1 MQPRPKKSRLTAA
14 NPRNKI
20 RSFLIDSM
28 SSGTDLSNFPFFLGQ
43 VMNSDDPENGNRLQ
57 IRIPIIDDI
66 FYTDE
71 NGKKADDS
79 KYDSDLPWCM
89 PSNNRFVNTPE
100 NNSVVLVALFNR
112 NTPYNGRVWITAFEE
127 LSNLNVFDVD
137 RLIRDSFDWDNAENV
152 IETAYDNS
160 PGLRNREAWKERS
173 YKINYQVGIK
183 GKDKNKL
190 LFDKEKTIL
199 IQNEGT
205 QNESKI
211 ELTSDIDMKAKK
223 FSFLSSQSN
232 EKFSPPFAEPL
243 YDHIKKIQNS
253 LNQIV
258 NTLLLSPGT
267 VAQAPV
273 IANPN
278 FSTIKTSL
286 LQLDL
291 ELEQLKLAGQ
301 GKSAFTKIN

>member
-1 MQPRPKKSRLTAA
+1 MQPRPKKSRLSAA

-71 NGKKADDS
+71 NGKKVDDS

-89 PSNNRFVNTPE
+89 PPNNRFINTPE

-137 RLIRDSFDWDNAENV
+137 KLVRDSVDWDNAENV

-160 PGLRNREAWKERS
+160 PGLRGRETWKARNS
-173 YKINYQVGIK
+173 TINYQVGIK

-199 IQNEGT
+199 IQNEET
-205 QNESKI
+205 QNE
-211 ELTSDIDMKAKK
+211 
-223 FSFLSSQSN
+223 
-232 EKFSPPFAEPL
+232 
-243 YDHIKKIQNS
+243 
-253 LNQIV
+253 
-258 NTLLLSPGT
+258 
-267 VAQAPV
+267 
-273 IANPN
+273 
-278 FSTIKTSL
+278 
-286 LQLDL
+286 
-291 ELEQLKLAGQ
+291 
-301 GKSAFTKIN
+301 